1 MERINDVDV
10 SLINDRAFD
19 TVRRVNGENIDAVSR
34 NIDSSNRYYDHV
46 SAEAT
51 RRAFSTNAAASRLLY
66 HKNTDLIAQMN
77 ESWNKN
83 RHFNL
88 TLKNE
93 SERLSKGNKTAAVD
107 VYKMRQEE
115 LQLEYSR
122 HYAKVMTK
130 IMLLTILSIAL
141 ITIVVALFRM
151 GKIKK
156 MLVVILAVVIVFYYT
171 ISVLSQLG
179 GLARRRALDWE
190 RYYWQSKLAGEPKE
204 CNA

>member
-1 MERINDVDV
+1 MEQTNGVDV
-10 SLINDRAFD
+10 TLINDRAFD
-19 TVRRVNGENIDAVSR
+19 TVRRINGENIDEVAR
-34 NIDSSNRYYDHV
+34 NISTSTQYYDRMNE
-46 SAEAT
+46 EAT

-88 TLKNE
+88 TLQTE
-93 SERLSKGNKTAAVD
+93 SERLSKGNKTAMVD

-122 HYAKVMTK
+122 HYAKAMTK
-130 IMLLTILSIAL
+130 IMLLTIFSIAL
-141 ITIVVALFRM
+141 MAIVVALYRI

-156 MLVVILAVVIVFYYT
+156 MLVVILAVVIAFYYT
-171 ISVLSQLG
+171 ISVLSQVG
-179 GLARRRALDWE
+179 ALARRRALDWE
-190 RYYWQSKLAGEPKE
+190 RYYWQSKLAGESGE
-204 CNA
+204 CN